1 MKRPQTTDQGQAPEA
16 IRLHPSSIACGLS
29 SVLSSIVHSAVCT
42 LRLVLCLS
50 FAIAPAA
57 AEVTD
62 AQVKDVA
69 RELACLCGSCPR
81 RPLHECACGWADK
94 NRIRIAD
101 ALKAGQDKQTI
112 VAEFVKAF
120 GQEALSSPPAEG
132 FNLTAWVM
140 PFLVL
145 ALGALL
151 VWTVIRNWSQGK
163 QPVQPS
169 EVGVDDAYRT
179 KLERELKE
187 RET

>member
-1 MKRPQTTDQGQAPEA
+1 MKRPQTTDQGQTPKA
-16 IRLHPSSIACGLS
+16 IWFRP
-29 SVLSSIVHSAVCT
+29 SSIVHSAVCT
-42 LRLVLCLS
+42 PLLALCLF
-50 FAIAPAA
+50 FAIAPTA

-62 AQVKDVA
+62 ALVKDVA

-112 VAEFVKAF
+112 VAGFVKEF
-120 GQEALSSPPAEG
+120 GQEAFSSPPAEG

-145 ALGALL
+145 ALGTLF

-163 QPVQPS
+163 QGPAPVQPS
-169 EVGVDDAYRT
+169 EAGVDDAYRA